1 MIAVVGQVGEY
12 GVENFEAFE
21 NDGGVGV
28 EGAEGDVAQEE
39 VQLGNYGLSVIL
51 VVGARKKSVQSLLGR
66 GGEERGGRK
75 RLGWKMR

>member
-1 MIAVVGQVGEY
+1 MISVVGQVGEN

-39 VQLGNYGLSVIL
+39 VQLGNHGLSVIL
-51 VVGARKKSVQSLLGR
+51 VVGAREKSI
-66 GGEERGGRK
+66 
-75 RLGWKMR
+75 